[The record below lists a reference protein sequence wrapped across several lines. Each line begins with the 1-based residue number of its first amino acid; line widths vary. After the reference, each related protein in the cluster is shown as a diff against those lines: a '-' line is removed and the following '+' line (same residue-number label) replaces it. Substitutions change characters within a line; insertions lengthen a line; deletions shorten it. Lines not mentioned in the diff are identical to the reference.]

1 MANSFFSGALDAIGN
16 QTGFN
21 QDTIPTAISK
31 ASQIKV
37 PGSQPSMPDTKDNKY
52 RVEMMTYPNDL
63 LDAQAA
69 QAGGINYIK
78 FFINVQ
84 SESKIAKTQAGMIE
98 GAAPNNALMNGIVGK
113 AFSSSGYVKGSAIEG
128 AVTGGALG
136 TMAGG
141 AKGVSDYGSKGVA
154 GLFGSTLGGAA
165 AGAVGGGLLK
175 GGGALVETTVLE
187 NFADIKFGQPT
198 KRLKTA
204 IALYMPNQLN
214 VRYSMQWS
222 EDEVDLAAYAAI
234 NPAFQKSLEAA
245 QESKLQGN
253 TGTVG
258 GAVGNAIAS
267 QVLKKNSGL
276 SSAAKAAANPR
287 KEQIFKGVDFRRFTF
302 EYQFA
307 PRNPQEAATV
317 MNIIYQFKYHMHPEF
332 KDASN
337 FIYVYPSEFDIEYFF
352 GSSQNANINKISSC
366 VLTEMNVN
374 YSPNGVFT
382 TFPDGTPTQINL
394 TLQFTELEA
403 LTKERIAVGL

>member
-1 MANSFFSGALDAIGN
+1 
-16 QTGFN
+16 
-21 QDTIPTAISK
+21 
-31 ASQIKV
+31 
-37 PGSQPSMPDTKDNKY
+37 MPDVKDNKY

-63 LDAQAA
+63 LDSEKAA
-69 QAGGINYIK
+69 AGGINYIK

-84 SESKIAKTQAGMIE
+84 GESKIAKTQANLIE
-98 GAAPNNALMNGIVGK
+98 GAAPNNAVMNGIVGK
-113 AFSSSGYVKGSAIEG
+113 KFSAGGYAAASAIEG
-128 AVTGGALG
+128 AVGGA
-136 TMAGG
+136 MVG
-141 AKGVSDYGSKGVA
+141 AVKGASEYGSKGLA
-154 GLFGSTLGGAA
+154 GLTGSTA
-165 AGAVGGGLLK
+165 AGAGIGGILK

-198 KRLKTA
+198 KRLKSA

-222 EDEVDLAAYAAI
+222 EDEVDLAAYAAV

-253 TGTVG
+253 TGQAG
-258 GAVGNAIAS
+258 GTATAAVGNAIAS
-267 QVLKKNSGL
+267 QILKKNTGL
-276 SSAAKAAANPR
+276 SAAAKAAANPR

-307 PRNPQEAATV
+307 PRNPNEAATV